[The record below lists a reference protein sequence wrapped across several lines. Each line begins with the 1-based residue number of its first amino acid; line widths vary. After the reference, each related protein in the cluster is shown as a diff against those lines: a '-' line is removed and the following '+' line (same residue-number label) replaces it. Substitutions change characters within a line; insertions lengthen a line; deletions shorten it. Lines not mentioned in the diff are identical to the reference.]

1 MRVVISSGHGAKIPG
16 AIGPDP
22 WGLDEHAEAVRVV
35 DRTAEFLRAAG
46 VDVTTYE
53 DTVSTTQSANLDR
66 IVAFHN
72 SKQRDL
78 DVSVHFNAYEA
89 TTSKKMGV
97 ECLYVSQSKLS
108 ADVSKA
114 ISSVTNLPDR
124 GPKKRTDLAFLNGTE
139 EPAILVETLFCDA
152 KPDCDS
158 YRANFDAIC
167 QALAGAISGET
178 IEPPVPI
185 PPEPGQVHFQGPC
198 SWFGGPDDTGVSSN
212 EGLAFLYN
220 YSDAPHLFL
229 PEQPTGTTGLA
240 RRLNPNLFYFACR
253 FDYAVTSKTMLA
265 NPSLQGVVRAGGKEF
280 RAWPA
285 DWGPHEDTGRAADLS
300 PGLMAALDLDT
311 DDEVEI
317 LYPA

>member
-1 MRVVISSGHGAKIPG
+1 MRVVISSGHGKKIPG
-16 AIGPDP
+16 AIGPKP

-53 DTVSTTQSANLDR
+53 DTVSTTQNENLDR

-72 SKQRDL
+72 SKTRDL
-78 DVSVHFNAYEA
+78 DVSVHFNAYEP
-89 TTSKKMGV
+89 TTSKKMGT
-97 ECLYVSQSKLS
+97 ECLYVSQMDLS
-108 ADVSKA
+108 ADVADA
-114 ISSVTNLPDR
+114 ISTAAGLPDR

-158 YRANFDAIC
+158 YRQNFDAIC
-167 QALAGAISGET
+167 QALAAAISGEA
-178 IEPPVPI
+178 IEPPVPK
-185 PPEPGQVHFQGPC
+185 PPEPGQVRFEGKC
-198 SWFGGPDDTGVSSN
+198 SWFGGPDDTGVSSS

-229 PEQPTGTTGLA
+229 PEQPDGTTGLA
-240 RRLNPNLFYFACR
+240 RRLNPDIFYVACR
-253 FDYAVTSKTMLA
+253 WDYAVTPKTQLA
-265 NPSLQGVVRAGGKEF
+265 NPSLQAVVRAGGKEF

-285 DWGPHEDTGRAADLS
+285 DWGPHSDTSRAADIS
-300 PGLMAALDLDT
+300 PGLMAALGLST
-311 DDEVEI
+311 DDSVEVI
-317 LYPA
+317 YPA